1 MSIRD
6 WWGGLFKRELKDWS
20 WWKTMF
26 PAYFSDNKTI
36 VTAQTSL
43 QASAVYACVRIIAGT
58 IAAMPFVVHED
69 TNNGKRVAYEH
80 DQFNLLKNK
89 PGSYTSFV
97 FRFNLIM
104 YYLLWGNGYA
114 EVVRNSLGRPI
125 RYVIIPSWQIKVEV
139 MGDQVYYRVENEEGT
154 RVIKAENMI
163 HLFDMSFDGYQGVSR
178 IEFAKENIAMMIS
191 STKFGNKFYENG
203 TFIGG
208 WLEFQKTL
216 KTEDIAKYRTSW
228 KEVNG
233 GMNNVGDVAIID
245 QGTKYNPHKISMPL
259 SDAQYIESR
268 QFAVAEIARIFN
280 VPPHKIGDLNKSSFN
295 NIEQQAIEFVENC
308 LMPIVVMMEQ
318 EFNSKIF
325 RIRETNYYTK
335 VELKGLLRGDITAR
349 GEYQSK
355 MFDRGVFSINDIR
368 KLEDMD
374 KVDNGDERFVPLNF
388 TTIEKAI
395 RQEVTEPINNNND
408 EEGDGDL

>member
-1 MSIRD
+1 MSVRD
-6 WWGGLFKRELKDWS
+6 WFNGIFKRGSLKDWS
-20 WWKTMF
+20 WWKTQF
-26 PAYFSDNKTI
+26 PALISTNT
-36 VTAQTSL
+36 VTVTPTTSL
-43 QASAVYACVRIIAGT
+43 QASTVYACVRIIAGT

-69 TNNGKRVAYEH
+69 TPQGKRMAYEH
-80 DQFNLLKNK
+80 DQFRLLKYKTGLN
-89 PGSYTSFV
+89 TSFV
-97 FRFNLIM
+97 FRFNLVM

-114 EVVRNSLGRPI
+114 EIIRNSLGRPI
-125 RYVIIPSWQIKVEV
+125 KYIIIPSWQVKVEEFD
-139 MGDQVYYRVENEEGT
+139 GEIFYQVTEESNT
-154 RVIKAENMI
+154 RIVRASNMI
-163 HLFDMSFDGYQGVSR
+163 HLFDMSFDGIQGVSR

-191 STKFGNKFYENG
+191 AAQFGNKFYENG

-208 WLEFQKTL
+208 WLEFQKVL
-216 KTEDIAKYRTSW
+216 KAEDIAKYRTSW

-233 GMNNVGDVAIID
+233 GMNNVGDVAILD

-268 QFAVAEIARIFN
+268 HFQVNEIARIFN

-308 LMPIVVMMEQ
+308 IMPICVMLEQ

-325 RIRETNYYTK
+325 RTREQNYYTK
-335 VELKGLLRGDITAR
+335 IELKGLLRGDITSR
-349 GEYQSK
+349 GEYQAK

-368 KLEDMD
+368 TLEDMTR
-374 KVDNGDERFVPLNF
+374 VENGDNRFVPLNF

-395 RQEVTEPINNNND
+395 KETED
-408 EEGDGDL
+408 EEDTGNL